1 MNNPIYIDTGATL
14 KEQVV
19 EKTAKPKLFSK
30 APVKNIRSSFSS
42 LQKFWMENMA
52 LMKDHLPIP
61 PRQGL
66 VWDQVKHR
74 WTRPEK
80 AGLTVVQVSGKKRIR
95 GTGTGAAQGAVQRKR
110 GLERYISQRRGREAS
125 PRRGAAGAGREVR
138 S

>member
-19 EKTAKPKLFSK
+19 EKPAKPKLFSK
-30 APVKNIRSSFSS
+30 APIKNIKSSFSS
-42 LQKFWMENMA
+42 LQKFWMENMG

-66 VWDQVKHR
+66 IWDAVKHR

-80 AGLTVVQVSGKKRIR
+80 AGLTVHEVQGGKRFR
-95 GTGTGAAQGAVQRKR
+95 GVGTGAAQGAVQRKTGLQR
-110 GLERYISQRRGREAS
+110 GISLRRGREAS
-125 PRRGAAGAGREVR
+125 ARRKGKVG
-138 S
+138 